1 MGPIVV
7 SRRNI
12 LRAGAGAAALSL
24 GLRPCVSLA
33 ADQPVAAA
41 AQLPEVVTRI
51 ADPEIRAGVT
61 AAIGKNLLAAV
72 SERLY
77 PGQFNI
83 TADAGAYGSDS
94 TWPGLDSWQMAGAYL
109 LLGRTRLVLDYFEF
123 VRASQR
129 SDGNIPWA
137 IFTGNTRPNDTWLSG
152 LKYPEGSF
160 TYTPP
165 KREGLPASA
174 QEKREWVGM
183 FGHWQPKATPLSNLA
198 SVCYV
203 LTAAELFEH
212 TKDPQWLKER
222 IGSIESAAKWLLSRK
237 TPGNGLIPGS
247 GFYTELPPRHG
258 WDGVTQ
264 CYVVHTC
271 RRLAELCAATGDDAG
286 RKRWTTEAD
295 ALAASFTK
303 AFWRDDHF
311 AEYVHVERGLVDSH
325 GLSDTNWAA
334 AGLGVASDAQMA
346 RLWPRLTSEKAFW
359 AGGIPTYTVTK
370 PNTYEPWELHERLT
384 FGAPATKDVAAMGRV
399 WYLEVKACE
408 RMRDTKRLVESA
420 RLVCRAAKDGYWRE
434 RYQVG
439 RDGKAVP
446 IGADKYCEYAA
457 VLIRAALGNPAA
469 FTT

>member
-1 MGPIVV
+1 MTYSL
-7 SRRNI
+7 SRRD
-12 LRAGAGAAALSL
+12 LVRGFSVG
-24 GLRPCVSLA
+24 
-33 ADQPVAAA
+33 VAAA
-41 AQLPEVVTRI
+41 VVAPRRSFADVPTNSSKYPDLLKRI
-51 ADPEIRAGVT
+51 TDPEIRAGMT
-61 AAIGKNLLAAV
+61 AAIEKNLLVAI

-129 SDGNIPWA
+129 ADGNIPWA

-165 KREGLPASA
+165 KREGLRATA
-174 QEKREWVGM
+174 QERREWVGM

-203 LTAAELFEH
+203 LTAAEIFEH
-212 TKDPQWLKER
+212 TKDQQWLKER

-237 TPGNGLIPGS
+237 TPENGLIPGS

-258 WDGVTQ
+258 WDGVSQ
-264 CYVVHTC
+264 CYVVHTW
-271 RRLAELCAATGDDAG
+271 RRIAELLGAAGDDAG
-286 RKRWTTEAD
+286 KKRWTTEAD
-295 ALAASFTK
+295 ALAARFSK
-303 AFWRDDHF
+303 VFWRDNHF
-311 AEYVHVERGLVDSH
+311 AEYVHFERGLVDSH

-334 AGLGVASDAQMA
+334 AGLGVATDAQMDK
-346 RLWPRLTSEKAFW
+346 LWPRLTSEKAFW

-370 PNTYEPWELHERLT
+370 PNTYEPWELHEKLS

-408 RMRDTKRLVESA
+408 RIRATKRLVESV

-439 RDGKAVP
+439 RDGSAVP
-446 IGADKYCEYAA
+446 VGADKYCEYAA
-457 VLIRAALGNPAA
+457 VLIRAVMGNKDA
-469 FTT
+469 FLS